1 MASLRI
7 LFALIAVL
15 SAVTLSAVE
24 IKQVLT
30 DGCVRTECSL
40 IAKQFEGKS
49 AMTEGELDT
58 VLRSL
63 YATKLYQHVEI
74 RYDVDTSILRVV
86 VVEQPVISAITIKG
100 YSKIDLDD
108 IEKVVDIKKNE
119 LIDLDKIRR
128 NLQKIADLYKEKGYL
143 MVRVVHDLTVN
154 EKNNEAALVIA
165 ITEGERSRVR
175 KITISGNAYLTDD
188 FIKDRLNTQEEG
200 IFSFLKDEGYKKEL
214 LDEDQARIMFL
225 YNEEGFVNVRVSRP
239 IVTISPDRKDI
250 YINFI
255 VTEGE
260 RYKVKSVTVV
270 GDKLETGEY
279 PVYEPRLTKGQ
290 WYRHSEL
297 ISDLEALKT
306 FYGDEGYPFVT
317 VMPERQPDDKDK
329 TIEVAYYI
337 QKGKKCN
344 VERIEITGNDRS
356 RDKVIR
362 REMRL
367 YEGELYTYSG
377 QRNSESLIKRTGF
390 YDEVTI
396 TLKEGSQPDLVKV
409 IVKVKERKS
418 GTFNV
423 GAGFSSFESFVFNA
437 RIDQNNFLGYGQTIS
452 LVSQFSAMR
461 QEVNLSLFEPYFFDY
476 NVFMNT
482 SFYFVKFDYS
492 SLDSSYYADYED
504 NRLGYSLTFGYPI
517 TDNFSISGGY
527 RIDKV
532 WLKGGAKDQMQFMFR
547 DMLTSSV
554 LARATW
560 DSRNDRMF
568 PSKGIYT
575 SFGIEMSPRIF
586 GSDDDILTLDF
597 NFRWY
602 QRLFWELVYKVN
614 VTTSWKKDFSGNRL
628 PVSERYRLGGLFSIR
643 GYPYNSIGPS
653 EGLRIVDDPGDP
665 TSSMSDYTIGG
676 DKQIIINNELELPIL
691 KEMRLN
697 LVAFLDVGNAFNED
711 ENLFYINNKGHNKY
725 GLPLAMYW
733 SAGFGIRWVTPIAPL
748 SFEWGFPIT
757 PRPGDPVY
765 MFEFNIKN
773 SF

>member
-1 MASLRI
+1 MASVRI
-7 LFALIAVL
+7 LLALVAVL
-15 SAVTLSAVE
+15 AALPVSAVE
-24 IKQVLT
+24 IKQVAAE
-30 DGCVRTECSL
+30 GCARTECSL
-40 IAKQFEGKS
+40 LTKPFEGKS
-49 AMTEGELDT
+49 ALTEGELD
-58 VLRSL
+58 VILRSF
-63 YATKLYQHVEI
+63 YASKLYQHVEL
-74 RYDVDTSILRVV
+74 RYDLDTSLLRVV
-86 VVEQPVISAITIKG
+86 VVEQPVVSSVVIRG
-100 YSKIDLDD
+100 YDNVDLED
-108 IEKVVDIKKNE
+108 IEKVIDLKKNE
-119 LIDLDKIRR
+119 LVSLDKIRR
-128 NLQKIADLYKEKGYL
+128 NLQKIGDLYKEKGYL
-143 MVRVVHDLTVN
+143 MVRTAHELTVN
-154 EKNNEAALVIA
+154 EKNNEAALVIS
-165 ITEGERSRVR
+165 IIEGERSRVR
-175 KITISGNAYLTDD
+175 KITVSGNVFLSDD
-188 FIKDRLNTQEEG
+188 FIKERLNTQEEG
-200 IFSFLKDEGYKKEL
+200 LFSFFKDEAYKKEL
-214 LDEDQARIMFL
+214 LEEDQARIMYL

-239 IVTISPDRKDI
+239 IVTISPDRKDV

-260 RYKVKSVTVV
+260 RYKVKTVTVA
-270 GDKLETGEY
+270 GDTLDKGEY
-279 PVYEPRLTKGQ
+279 PVYEPRLTKEK
-290 WYRHSEL
+290 WYRHTDL
-297 ISDLEALKT
+297 IADLDALKT

-317 VMPERQPDDKDK
+317 VMPERIPNDKDK
-329 TIEVAYYI
+329 TLEVTYHV
-337 QKGKKCN
+337 QKGKKCK
-344 VERIEITGNDRS
+344 VERIEMTGNDRS

-377 QRNSESLIKRTGF
+377 QKHSENLIRRTGF

-396 TLKEGSQPDLVKV
+396 TLKEGSDPELVKV

-437 RIDQNNFLGYGQTIS
+437 RVDQNNFLGFGQTIS

-476 NVFMNT
+476 NVFMST

-504 NRLGYSLTFGYPI
+504 NRLGYSLIFGYPI
-517 TDNFSISGGY
+517 TDSLSVSGGY

-554 LARATW
+554 LARLTW

-568 PSKGIYT
+568 PTKGIY
-575 SFGIEMSPRIF
+575 SSLGIEMSPRIF

-602 QRLFWELVYKVN
+602 QRLFWELIYKVN
-614 VTTSWKKDFSGNRL
+614 ITAGWKKDFSGNRL
-628 PVSERYRLGGLFSIR
+628 PVSERYRLGGLFSVR
-643 GYPYNSIGPS
+643 GYPYNSIGPA

-665 TSSMSDYTIGG
+665 TSSTYSYTIGG
-676 DKQIIINNELELPIL
+676 DKQVIMNNELEVPIL

-725 GLPLAMYW
+725 GLPLAMFW

>member
-1 MASLRI
+1 MRI

-15 SAVTLSAVE
+15 AAASLQAVE
-24 IKQVLT
+24 IRQVVT
-30 DGCVRTECSL
+30 DGCVRTECSI
-40 IAKQFEGKS
+40 IAKHFEGKS
-49 AMTEGELDT
+49 ALTEGELD
-58 VLRSL
+58 VILRTL
-63 YATKLYQHVEI
+63 YASKLYQHVEM
-74 RYDVDTSILRVV
+74 RYDIDTSVLRVI

-100 YSKIDLDD
+100 YDKIDLED

-119 LIDLDKIRR
+119 LIDLDKIQR

-143 MVRVVHDLTVN
+143 MVRVVHDLTIN
-154 EKNNEAALVIA
+154 EKNNDAALVLS
-165 ITEGERSRVR
+165 ITEGDRSRVR
-175 KITISGNAYLTDD
+175 KISISGNAFLSDD
-188 FIKDRLNTQEEG
+188 FIKERLNTQEDG
-200 IFSFLKDEGYKKEL
+200 LFSFFKDEGYKKEL
-214 LDEDQARIMFL
+214 LEEDQARIMFL

-260 RYKVKSVTVV
+260 RYKIRSVTVT
-270 GDKLETGEY
+270 GDLLEKGEY
-279 PVYEPRLTKGQ
+279 PKYDPRLTKDK

-297 ISDLEALKT
+297 IADLDALKT

-317 VMPERQPDDKDK
+317 VLPDRVPNEADK
-329 TIEVAYYI
+329 TLDVTYHI
-337 QKGKKCN
+337 QKGNKCR

-367 YEGELYTYSG
+367 YEGEWYTYTG
-377 QRNSESLIKRTGF
+377 QKRSEGLIKRTGF
-390 YDEVTI
+390 YDETTI
-396 TLKEGSQPDLVKV
+396 TLREGSTPELVRV

-452 LVSQFSAMR
+452 LVSQFSAIR

-476 NVFMNT
+476 DVFMNT

-492 SLDSSYYADYED
+492 SLDSTYYADYED
-504 NRLGYSLTFGYPI
+504 NRLGYSLIFGYPI
-517 TDNFSISGGY
+517 TDNLSISGGY

-532 WLKGGAKDQMQFMFR
+532 WLKGGAKEQMSFMFR

-554 LARATW
+554 LTRLTW
-560 DSRNDRMF
+560 DSRDDRMF
-568 PSKGIYT
+568 PSKGLY
-575 SFGIEMSPRIF
+575 SSVGIEMSPRIF

-602 QRLFWELVYKVN
+602 QRLFWDLIYKVN
-614 VTTSWKKDFSGNRL
+614 VTTGWKKDFSGNRL

-643 GYPYNSIGPS
+643 GYPYNSIGPGD
-653 EGLRIVDDPGDP
+653 GLRIIDDPGDP
-665 TSSMSDYTIGG
+665 TSSVSPYTIGG
-676 DKQIIINNELELPIL
+676 DKQVIINNELELPIL

-711 ENLFYINNKGHNKY
+711 ENLFYIDNKGHNKY